1 MRQEWWGSSHGIKVS
16 VLQEVMNV
24 DVTAMVRQAKSAV
37 FMALGKGTTSDRQAL
52 AKRIKLALM
61 PQNKAEESVVYDAVH
76 TEDRKHGGQR
86 SWEYFEHE

>member
-61 PQNKAEESVVYDAVH
+61 PQNKAEESVH